1 MTSIRRPDGGD
12 HTAPEDTATKWP
24 PCVGMGGRDASES
37 VAAIIGM
44 RTPLAALAQ
53 SPELKSAVRQYEA
66 LEAQGK
72 YAEAEPFARKAV
84 ELGEAEFGPDH
95 STYATYLNNL

>member
-44 RTPLAALAQ
+44 RSHVDELESNKHIERCAGPEGGSCQPVAAFL
-53 SPELKSAVRQYEA
+53 SRVV
-66 LEAQGK
+66 
-72 YAEAEPFARKAV
+72 FHD
-84 ELGEAEFGPDH
+84 FH
-95 STYATYLNNL
+95 SRRILRPAATTR

>member
-44 RTPLAALAQ
+44 RMYVIYAAFSL
-53 SPELKSAVRQYEA
+53 
-66 LEAQGK
+66 
-72 YAEAEPFARKAV
+72 
-84 ELGEAEFGPDH
+84 
-95 STYATYLNNL
+95 